1 MFKVRVVEFR
11 INFKLASVVNITFMA
26 RSVVF
31 KSRLH
36 FSIAFLVKPS
46 GMSIHFT
53 VFMVV
58 GVV

>member
-1 MFKVRVVEFR
+1 MFKVRVIEFR
-11 INFKLASVVNITFMA
+11 INFKLTSVVNITFMA

-31 KSRLH
+31 KGRLH

-46 GMSIHFT
+46 GMSVHFT